1 MRVGGNWRGWGQGVG
16 SKLQEL
22 PKEKDWKSLL
32 FREQPQAAAAADPQG
47 GPLTGGVLPDA
58 GG

>member
-1 MRVGGNWRGWGQGVG
+1 MRVGGDWRGRGRGWGVNF
-16 SKLQEL
+16 KNC
-22 PKEKDWKSLL
+22 PKRKTGKLL
-32 FREQPQAAAAADPQG
+32 FREQPQAAAAAGPQG